1 MENLI
6 LFGTFA
12 ILLFLRVPIGVSL
25 GMAVVAFLS
34 YTGTQPLTYLAS
46 NMWTALDSFP
56 LMAIPFF
63 ILAGAL
69 MEGGGLS
76 RRLVNFGTACVGHV
90 TGGFAVVTVLVSMF
104 FGAISGSSPATVA
117 AIGSIMIPAMIEH
130 GYDKSF
136 SVALMTV
143 SGCLGVIVPPSIPMV
158 LYGVSTSTSVGA
170 LFMGGFGPALVIGGL
185 LITYAVLVSGG
196 YFTPTEAAVIAC
208 VYGAFAGFV
217 IYREL
222 NFKKLIDALMNTSVT
237 LGSTMIMVGTGT
249 VLGRVLALQRLPDQ
263 LMASMTSM
271 TDSKITILLLIN
283 LMLLVVG
290 CIMDTTPAIL
300 ILSPI
305 LYPIVRAYGV
315 GDVHFGLIMVVNMA
329 IGFITPPVGCNLFIA
344 SGMTNTKFT
353 DLCKSIV
360 PFIIIMF
367 TALLII
373 TYIPAVVEWLPSILG
388 MLS

>member
-34 YTGTQPLTYLAS
+34 YTGMQPLTYLAS

-170 LFMGGFGPALVIGGL
+170 LFMGGFGPRWSSADYSSLTLCSFPASAALRV
-185 LITYAVLVSGG
+185 
-196 YFTPTEAAVIAC
+196 AA
-208 VYGAFAGFV
+208 
-217 IYREL
+217 
-222 NFKKLIDALMNTSVT
+222 
-237 LGSTMIMVGTGT
+237 
-249 VLGRVLALQRLPDQ
+249 
-263 LMASMTSM
+263 
-271 TDSKITILLLIN
+271 
-283 LMLLVVG
+283 
-290 CIMDTTPAIL
+290 
-300 ILSPI
+300 
-305 LYPIVRAYGV
+305 
-315 GDVHFGLIMVVNMA
+315 
-329 IGFITPPVGCNLFIA
+329 
-344 SGMTNTKFT
+344 
-353 DLCKSIV
+353 
-360 PFIIIMF
+360 
-367 TALLII
+367 
-373 TYIPAVVEWLPSILG
+373 
-388 MLS
+388 

>member
-34 YTGTQPLTYLAS
+34 YTGMQPLTYLAS

-185 LITYAVLVSGG
+185 LITYAVLVSRKRGFKGSGVKFSLRNVGKTFLDSFWALLVPVIILGGIYGG
-196 YFTPTEAAVIAC
+196 YLRNC
-208 VYGAFAGFV
+208 G
-217 IYREL
+217 
-222 NFKKLIDALMNTSVT
+222 
-237 LGSTMIMVGTGT
+237 
-249 VLGRVLALQRLPDQ
+249 
-263 LMASMTSM
+263 
-271 TDSKITILLLIN
+271 
-283 LMLLVVG
+283 
-290 CIMDTTPAIL
+290 
-300 ILSPI
+300 
-305 LYPIVRAYGV
+305 
-315 GDVHFGLIMVVNMA
+315 
-329 IGFITPPVGCNLFIA
+329 
-344 SGMTNTKFT
+344 
-353 DLCKSIV
+353 
-360 PFIIIMF
+360 
-367 TALLII
+367 
-373 TYIPAVVEWLPSILG
+373 ILG
-388 MLS
+388 G